1 MKRLHLIV
9 PLVVLLLSLAL
20 PAAAQDETPICNPQL
35 PPRLD
40 YGVAG
45 LVTRTDNPTPVRVR
59 EQPSTGAPVAAMLDE
74 GSRFIV
80 IGYLPTCADGITWWQ
95 ITTGDTPY
103 ASGEGIIEG
112 YVAEGVEETY
122 FIEPYTPALALPAGQ
137 IPVAGP
143 PQITPFSN
151 PLPTVPPVSAMPILQ
166 DSFAQWTWPPETY
179 IDDFETPDPLK
190 LTLPVAYAGNMPSLP
205 IDLSQVAYLD
215 GAGLSPAQLGA
226 LSRNGFVVVPAGRS
240 WPEQS
245 LWQDNATG
253 RSNYI
258 STDMMLSN
266 LYYIY
271 RYTLMYLETSTFY
284 NQLATI
290 ASQGFLQAQAQWQT
304 ARDTPLEEAARNA
317 ALYYAVMLML
327 LNDGEE
333 ALFGD
338 TLTAEFYRD
347 FISVFPSETLA
358 AADPELLTLAHPIA
372 AGIRAAKG
380 SAPIPFLENYDEDFG
395 LYAPR
400 SHYEN
405 DALLGSY
412 FRAIT
417 WLGRI
422 TFRLDSAA
430 DTLAGLLVLRAM
442 AGSEAALTAWTNFN
456 DTIEF
461 LIGPSDNLR
470 PTDLLPIARPLYGD
484 DLPLEALG
492 DSATLEAFRA
502 AARELPPPRINSLQL
517 DAGTSAEDMRE
528 AGRGFRLFGG
538 RYTLDAEYFQRLMDP
553 DVPGRALP
561 TGLDLAAAFGSDA
574 AYALLEE
581 AGLTSFADYIPAL
594 SALREQTASI
604 APDSWMENA
613 YGSWLWALQPLLN
626 NDPALEPPLM
636 ATDAWQRREIST
648 GAGQLDG
655 PQERDRGLYAAARR
669 PGWGRRNGGTDH
681 LHHVR
686 A

>member
-1 MKRLHLIV
+1 MKRLLLMV

-20 PAAAQDETPICNPQL
+20 PAAAQSETPICNPQL
-35 PPRLD
+35 PPRLG

-45 LVTRTDNPTPVRVR
+45 IVTRTDNPTPVRVR
-59 EQPSTGAPVAAMLDE
+59 EQPTTGAPIVAMLDE

-112 YVAEGVEETY
+112 YIAEGVEETY

-179 IDDFETPDPLK
+179 IDDFEIPDPRT

-215 GAGLSPAQLGA
+215 DAGLSPAQLEA

-245 LWQDNATG
+245 LWQDSATG

-304 ARDTPLEEAARNA
+304 ARGTPLEEPARNA
-317 ALYYAVMLML
+317 ALYYAVMLLL

-333 ALFGD
+333 ALFAG
-338 TLTAEFYRD
+338 TSTAEFYSA
-347 FISVFPSETLA
+347 FITVFPSETLA
-358 AADPELLTLAHPIA
+358 AADPDLLTLAQPIVE
-372 AGIRAAKG
+372 GIRAAQG
-380 SAPIPFLENYDEDFG
+380 GASIPFLENYSEDFG
-395 LYAPR
+395 LYKPR

-442 AGSEAALTAWTNFN
+442 A
-456 DTIEF
+456 
-461 LIGPSDNLR
+461 
-470 PTDLLPIARPLYGD
+470 
-484 DLPLEALG
+484 
-492 DSATLEAFRA
+492 
-502 AARELPPPRINSLQL
+502 
-517 DAGTSAEDMRE
+517 
-528 AGRGFRLFGG
+528 
-538 RYTLDAEYFQRLMDP
+538 
-553 DVPGRALP
+553 
-561 TGLDLAAAFGSDA
+561 
-574 AYALLEE
+574 
-581 AGLTSFADYIPAL
+581 
-594 SALREQTASI
+594 
-604 APDSWMENA
+604 
-613 YGSWLWALQPLLN
+613 
-626 NDPALEPPLM
+626 
-636 ATDAWQRREIST
+636 
-648 GAGQLDG
+648 
-655 PQERDRGLYAAARR
+655 AARR
-669 PGWGRRNGGTDH
+669 
-681 LHHVR
+681 L
-686 A
+686 